1 MPLKELTI
9 NPKPECEF
17 MFKGQVKKFQQ
28 QATLI
33 INKKKKKREYTDKEI
48 MITNE
53 DTVV

>member
-1 MPLKELTI
+1 
-9 NPKPECEF
+9 

-33 INKKKKKREYTDKEI
+33 INKKNKREYTDKEI